1 MQTLVLCPELDNR
14 DGAAKVVSRIG
25 ISADAV
31 TFNATED
38 ILSLVGKLHDERHR
52 DCVLID
58 EAQFLTRTQVKQVSD
73 VADTLGI
80 PVLCYGLRT
89 DFQGNLFEG
98 SEQLLAWADSITE
111 IKTICHCGKK
121 ATMVLRLD
129 EQGNVIKQGAQI
141 KIGGND
147 QYTSVCRLH
156 FKQAMASRRPDELM
170 LNGFED
176 VEIQS

>member
-1 MQTLVLCPELDNR
+1 MY
-14 DGAAKVVSRIG
+14 
-25 ISADAV
+25 
-31 TFNATED
+31 
-38 ILSLVGKLHDERHR
+38 SLVEKLHENCHR

-58 EAQFLTRTQVKQVSD
+58 EAQFLTRQQVKQISD
-73 VADTLGI
+73 VADALNI

-98 SEQLLAWADSITE
+98 SEQLLAWADTITE
-111 IKTICHCGKK
+111 IKTICHCGRK

-129 EQGNVIKQGAQI
+129 EKGNVIKQGAQI

-156 FKQAMASRRPDELM
+156 FKKAMAARRPDELM

-176 VEIQS
+176 VEVTS